1 MSKKVII
8 GLVVVVVIFG
18 LGAWWLA
25 SSMPSSSEVPK
36 PSTSNEKSTLPD
48 TVAAATITYTDSGF
62 SPSPLTVKKDDTIK
76 IVNQSSVSL
85 EFSSDDHPTHKADP
99 ELNMPII
106 QAGKDAMLKVTK
118 TGTWGYHNHLKPSDE
133 GRLTVE

>member
-8 GLVVVVVIFG
+8 GLVIVVIVFG

-36 PSTSNEKSTLPD
+36 PSSGNEKSTLPD
-48 TVAAATITYTDSGF
+48 TVAAATINYTDSGF
-62 SPSPLTVKKDDTIK
+62 SPESLTVKKDDTIK

-99 ELNMPII
+99 ELNMAMI
-106 QAGKDAMLKVTK
+106 QPGKDGMLKVTK
-118 TGTWGYHNHLKPSDE
+118 TGTWGYHNHLKPGDE
-133 GRLTVE
+133 GHLTVE